1 MKKNGI
7 LFSVILTLIYT
18 LVVYY
23 WLFPS
28 LNIHSW
34 SFWIFIISIMV
45 VFASLMSVLT
55 LGIAISELFTGAKR
69 RKKVGYYKIFI
80 FVPLIIVL
88 IIVINFFLSPLF
100 NARTYY
106 RRIAV
111 DETGDF
117 TTDIKEVDFNK
128 LPFV

>member
-7 LFSVILTLIYT
+7 IFSVILTLIYT

-55 LGIAISELFTGAKR
+55 LGIAISELFTGVKR

-80 FVPLIIVL
+80 FVPLIILL
-88 IIVINFFLSPLF
+88 IIVLNFFL
-100 NARTYY
+100 
-106 RRIAV
+106 
-111 DETGDF
+111 
-117 TTDIKEVDFNK
+117 
-128 LPFV
+128 